1 MKLIHLSDLHL
12 GKRVNGFSMLED
24 QTYILR
30 QILDVIDRES
40 PDAVLIAGDVYDRA
54 APPAEAVRLCDDF
67 LVKLSERG
75 LRVIVISGNHDSA
88 DRLAFGARLMAG
100 SGVVLAPVF
109 DGTVEPVTLT
119 DAHGTVQIWPL
130 PFLRRAQVQRF
141 FPDTPLT
148 TESEAIAA
156 VIGSMALDE
165 TQRNVLVA
173 HQFVTGAQ
181 QCESEELQVGTAD
194 NVEVRVFAPFDYTAL
209 GHLHGPQNVGSE
221 AVRYCGTPLKYS
233 FSEKDHEKSVT
244 VVELGAKGDVLV
256 RTVPLKPLHEL
267 RELRGSYDALTLRA
281 NYDGTATDDYLSI
294 VLTDEQDVPDALSRL
309 RVIYPNIMQLRYDNT
324 RTRTDNEL
332 QPIGPDDRRT
342 ELELFQDFY
351 ALQNGQEM
359 TPEQSAFIAR
369 LLQEIKEAEA

>member
-100 SGVVLAPVF
+100 SGVVLSPVF

-173 HQFVTGAQ
+173 HQFVSGAQ

-194 NVEVRVFAPFDYTAL
+194 NVDVRVFAPFDYTAL

-221 AVRYCGTPLKYS
+221 FVRYCGTPLKYS